1 MTQSAGQGTTFL
13 LAASGAIAIHALVQR
28 LHTLIF
34 SQSLGQ
40 GQLSLQMPDAQ
51 AWEGVAVLAI
61 AGLTPLFWLL

>member
-1 MTQSAGQGTTFL
+1 MVILISPSST
-13 LAASGAIAIHALVQR
+13 SGAIAIHALVKW
-28 LHTLIF
+28 LHALIF

-61 AGLTPLFWLL
+61 AALASLFWLF